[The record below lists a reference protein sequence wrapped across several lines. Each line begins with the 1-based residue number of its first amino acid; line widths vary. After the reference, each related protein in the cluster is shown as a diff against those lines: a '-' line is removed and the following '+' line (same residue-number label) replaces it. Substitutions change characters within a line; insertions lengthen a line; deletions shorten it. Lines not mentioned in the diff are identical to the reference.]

1 MNTTAEEK
9 IHNCAVTEVTFE
21 ADYFSLHLIDGRVL
35 LIPYDLVPSLVRA
48 TPKQRKKCQIGG
60 MGTSLHWPDID
71 EDLTV
76 EGLVLGRRII
86 DWQKNTQ
93 RVRKTKHST

>member
-1 MNTTAEEK
+1 MSSTLEER
-9 IHNCAVTEVTFE
+9 IHNFAVTEVTFD
-21 ADYFSLHLIDGRVL
+21 ADYFSLHLIDGRIL
-35 LIPYDLVPSLVRA
+35 SIPYEIVPSLSRA
-48 TPKQRKKCQIGG
+48 TQKQRKNCELGG

-86 DWQKNTQ
+86 DWQQSKKKSKK
-93 RVRKTKHST
+93 VG

>member
-1 MNTTAEEK
+1 MSTTPEEK
-9 IHNCAVTEVTFE
+9 VHNFAVTEVTFDS
-21 ADYFSLHLIDGRVL
+21 DYFSLHLTDGRVL
-35 LIPYDLVPSLVRA
+35 AVPYELVPSLSRA
-48 TPKQRKKCQIGG
+48 TQKQRKNIEIGG

-86 DWQKNTQ
+86 DWQKHKKKSK
-93 RVRKTKHST
+93 RAS